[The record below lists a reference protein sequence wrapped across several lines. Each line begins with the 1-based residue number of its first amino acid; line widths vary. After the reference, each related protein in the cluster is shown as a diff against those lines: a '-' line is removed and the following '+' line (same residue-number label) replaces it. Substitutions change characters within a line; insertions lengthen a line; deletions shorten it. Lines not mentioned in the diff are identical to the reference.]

1 MKLAGMAFGRRA
13 EAPVHGG
20 VEDTLEAPA
29 RWDWPHARLRETLDE
44 LRNLCAEELLERYER
59 GI

>member
-1 MKLAGMAFGRRA
+1 MAFGRRA

-44 LRNLCAEELLERYER
+44 LRNLCAEELLERYKR